1 MSSEERGSPGAG
13 TSTCTRQL
21 AWAHCWARTPANFPF
36 FFLSSWKKKSEVKLT
51 GESKATTAFCGL
63 QSWVQTVIVRLCNT
77 VHFCCLLAA
86 AGGRN
91 CSESC
96 RVTGSQEKGCRGR
109 RLHCLPELS
118 LLIFSWAG
126 NTVPY
131 CYFFF
136 LMPGSKARSSA
147 GINRLY
153 FSVAEEGRRM
163 HSSSGSNLPFLET
176 WVLLFPDKNQ
186 ITTFICSIIK
196 YVNIFQKHNF
206 PMTQSAFK

>member
-36 FFLSSWKKKSEVKLT
+36 FFFLLGRKRARLSWPGKAKLPQPFVAC
-51 GESKATTAFCGL
+51 KAEY
-63 QSWVQTVIVRLCNT
+63 R
-77 VHFCCLLAA
+77 
-86 AGGRN
+86 
-91 CSESC
+91 
-96 RVTGSQEKGCRGR
+96 
-109 RLHCLPELS
+109 LS
-118 LLIFSWAG
+118 LSGCVTQSTFVVYLQQRVEGTALNHVGWRGARRRAVVGGGSAVFLNFHFWFSAELETLFLI
-126 NTVPY
+126 VI
-131 CYFFF
+131 FFF

-163 HSSSGSNLPFLET
+163 HSSSGYNLPFLET